1 MDRQGFGQVCRH
13 CILIGHCCGR
23 GGMPLEV
30 TYAFI
35 GFIMG
40 GIALIVSLYVW
51 LTLDEAFKNGRDW
64 VQLNRELKEKI
75 EQMERGTPSSPWKR

>member
-1 MDRQGFGQVCRH
+1 M
-13 CILIGHCCGR
+13 
-23 GGMPLEV
+23 MALEV

-51 LTLDEAFKNGRDW
+51 LTMDEALENGRDW
-64 VQLNRELKEKI
+64 IKLNRELKEKI
-75 EQMERGTPSSPWKR
+75 DHLEKGGKLSSPWKK